1 MSVVD
6 SETVHIVIGKMAG
19 TAKVPDIGMA
29 IGIET
34 VGTGMQL
41 RNLIAGMI
49 VGGAGYLR
57 RDWIRMRH
65 RQASMAVA
73 MPRRRR
79 RQQKD
84 TDNYWAHA

>member
-6 SETVHIVIGKMAG
+6 SETVHIGIGMMAG

-29 IGIET
+29 TGIET
-34 VGTGMQL
+34 VGTGMQI
-41 RNLIAGMI
+41 RNLMAGMV

-57 RDWIRMRH
+57 RDSIRIRH

-73 MPRRRR
+73 MPRQ
-79 RQQKD
+79 RQQQKGMD
-84 TDNYWAHA
+84 SYWAHA